1 MNYTVRTV
9 SLIQSGRVL
18 DEYYVGNSRKE
29 ASQTVEDLQKK
40 EFTRIQLIDRKDDK
54 VFQFDF
60 NNRFGYKLKILPYEN
75 N

>member
-29 ASQTVEDLQKK
+29 ANQTVEDLQNK
-40 EFTRIQLIDRKDDK
+40 EFTRIQLIDREDDK
-54 VFQFDF
+54 IFQFDF